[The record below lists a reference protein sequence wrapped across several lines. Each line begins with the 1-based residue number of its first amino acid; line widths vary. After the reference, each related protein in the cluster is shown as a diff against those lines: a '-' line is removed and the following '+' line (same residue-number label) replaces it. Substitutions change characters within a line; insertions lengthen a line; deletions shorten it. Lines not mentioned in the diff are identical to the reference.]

1 MFHSIIVDNY
11 YCFLTLMLQNFRNSL
26 PIFNSYLEKIFFN
39 YFLFFKKCTIT
50 IFHIHGISNHQKVLH
65 INSFLTFWN
74 TRKKLYSFF
83 CRPRNSPTLLSI
95 IVKYK
100 HFTNVYSTYNA
111 NWTFLNFW
119 VTEVF
124 ANLTNIA
131 KKCFFKYDQ

>member
-1 MFHSIIVDNY
+1 M
-11 YCFLTLMLQNFRNSL
+11 
-26 PIFNSYLEKIFFN
+26 
-39 YFLFFKKCTIT
+39 
-50 IFHIHGISNHQKVLH
+50 
-65 INSFLTFWN
+65 
-74 TRKKLYSFF
+74 
-83 CRPRNSPTLLSI
+83 PRNSPTLLSI

-119 VTEVF
+119 VIEVF